1 MDGKNRL
8 STWRTS
14 RSQPH
19 ARMAC
24 NAFVTADDENHALA
38 LIVPATLS
46 LAGDV
51 AMRAF
56 YKTLGWEY
64 ASNTTDSGTVLLGY
78 FADGESRIRNRK
90 AITAITGTTLPAVG
104 LGQDDG
110 GGRVAVCNWRES
122 SCAGIPR
129 FVTSFGPS

>member
-1 MDGKNRL
+1 
-8 STWRTS
+8 
-14 RSQPH
+14 
-19 ARMAC
+19 MAC

-104 LGQDDG
+104 KMMGAEYVFGAKVRATLAQI
-110 GGRVAVCNWRES
+110 
-122 SCAGIPR
+122 GIPR
-129 FVTSFGPS
+129 FTGGKFFFSTCGSNCQPGN